1 MAKKIKLSEQGLK
14 KLAKTFKYTGDMS
27 KFKDFLASDPAK
39 QHLVNNYLK
48 KVMKAA
54 KGGVVGYSTGGMT
67 QEEAKAKLK
76 LLILY
81 FTIITISLLFVYH
94 YQFRKM
100 CFLTSIMYPHNFV
113 RAAVFTAPV
122 LLIVV
127 VI

>member
-54 KGGVVGYSTGGMT
+54 KGGVVGYNTGGMT
-67 QEEAKAKLK
+67 QVMDALHRVEDKLD
-76 LLILY
+76 
-81 FTIITISLLFVYH
+81 
-94 YQFRKM
+94 R
-100 CFLTSIMYPHNFV
+100 
-113 RAAVFTAPV
+113 V
-122 LLIVV
+122 LSKD
-127 VI
+127 